1 LMSSNLKDSLL
12 DELVSDTT
20 GLVRLCSSLVKIPSD
35 NPPGDTSKLASFIR
49 GYLESHG
56 AAVQAYEPKEGV
68 VSLVSFI
75 GEGRPHLILN
85 GHLDQFPGEVGEEW
99 ARSPYSGE
107 VIGGELHGRGSGDM
121 KGGLASLLHCF
132 GKLSAASLPGK
143 VTFTGTSDEETGGR
157 WGARWLL
164 DNVEG
169 LHGDAVL
176 NGEPSGLTVRI
187 GEKGRVPLV
196 LRARGQAAHG
206 SFAGYVGENAI
217 MKMVRALPR
226 VEALQGTPAPLDAE
240 ELRLTEEVMKGY
252 KEQYGHESSTMADVL
267 KHVTVNVGVIR
278 GGAKDN
284 IVPALCEAEVDVRL
298 PLGFS
303 PEEIRRRVEKEVH
316 SVDQG
321 MEVEWGRHTSTLTGS
336 TYTPPDAR
344 IVRLLQAN
352 HAETTGKEPFLS
364 FTSGGTDCR
373 FWRLLGVP
381 AVSYGPRVYGMGGVD
396 EHITVEDLETTA
408 RVHMGTIID
417 FLTGRG

>member
-1 LMSSNLKDSLL
+1 MSRNLRDRLFDDL
-12 DELVSDTT
+12 DSDTT
-20 GLVRLCSSLVKIPSD
+20 SLVGLCSSLVKIPSD
-35 NPPGDTSKLASFIR
+35 NPPGDTSKLASFIQ

-56 AAVQAYEPKEGV
+56 LAVETHEPVDGV
-68 VSLVSFI
+68 VNVVSSF
-75 GEGRPHLILN
+75 GEGSPHLVLN
-85 GHLDQFPGEVGEEW
+85 GHLDQFPGDVGEAW
-99 ARSPYSGE
+99 SRSPYSGE
-107 VIGGELHGRGSGDM
+107 VSGGELHGRGSGDM

-132 GKLSAASLPGK
+132 SKLSNLSLPGK

-164 DNVEG
+164 DNVNG
-169 LHGDAVL
+169 IHGDAVL

-187 GEKGRVPLV
+187 GEKGRVPLI

-226 VEALQGTPAPLDAE
+226 VEALQGTPAPLEAE
-240 ELRLTEEVMKGY
+240 SLSLTEEVMKGY

-278 GGAKDN
+278 GGVKDN

-298 PLGFS
+298 PLGIS
-303 PEEIRRRVEKEVH
+303 PEEIRSRVEEEVH
-316 SVDQG
+316 QVDQG

-336 TYTPPDAR
+336 TYTPPDAE
-344 IVRLLQAN
+344 IVRLLQKN
-352 HAETTGKEPFLS
+352 HADVTGIEPYLS

-373 FWRLLGVP
+373 FWRLMGVP
-381 AVSYGPRVYGMGGVD
+381 AVSYGPKVHGMGGVD
-396 EHITVEDLETTA
+396 EHITLEDLEITA
-408 RVHMGTIID
+408 KVHMGTIID
-417 FLTGRG
+417 FLTRRR

>member
-1 LMSSNLKDSLL
+1 MSRSLRDGLL
-12 DELVSDTT
+12 DELEADVPN
-20 GLVRLCSSLVKIPSD
+20 LVGLCSSLVRIPSD

-49 GYLESHG
+49 GYLESFG
-56 AAVQAYEPKEGV
+56 VTVETYEPIEGV
-68 VSLVSFI
+68 VNVVSSM
-75 GEGRPHLILN
+75 GEGHPHLILN
-85 GHLDQFPGEVGEEW
+85 GHLDQFPGDVGEEW
-99 ARSPYSGE
+99 SHSPYSGE

-164 DNVEG
+164 DNVDG
-169 LHGDAVL
+169 LRGEAVL

-196 LRARGQAAHG
+196 LRAKGQAAHG

-217 MKMVRALPR
+217 MKMVKVLPR

-240 ELRLTEEVMKGY
+240 TLSLTEEAMKGY
-252 KEQYGHESSTMADVL
+252 NEQYGHESPTMADVL

-278 GGAKDN
+278 GGVKDN
-284 IVPALCEAEVDVRL
+284 IVPALCEAEVDFRL
-298 PLGFS
+298 PLGIS
-303 PEEIRRRVEKEVH
+303 PNEIRRRVEEEVRN
-316 SVDQG
+316 VDQG
-321 MEVEWGRHTSTLTGS
+321 IEVEWGRHRSTLTGS
-336 TYTPPDAR
+336 TYTPPDSR
-344 IVRLLQAN
+344 IVRLLQAC
-352 HAETTGKEPFLS
+352 HADVTGMEPYLS

-381 AVSYGPRVYGMGGVD
+381 AVSYGPKVYGMGGVD
-396 EHITVEDLETTA
+396 EHITLADLETTA
-408 RVHMGTIID
+408 KVHMRTIID
-417 FLTGRG
+417 YLAGRG

>member
-1 LMSSNLKDSLL
+1 
-12 DELVSDTT
+12 V
-20 GLVRLCSSLVKIPSD
+20 
-35 NPPGDTSKLASFIR
+35 
-49 GYLESHG
+49 
-56 AAVQAYEPKEGV
+56 
-68 VSLVSFI
+68 
-75 GEGRPHLILN
+75 LN
-85 GHLDQFPGEVGEEW
+85 GHLDQFPGDVGEDW
-99 ARSPYSGE
+99 SRSPYSGE
-107 VIGGELHGRGSGDM
+107 VSGGELHGRGSGDM
-121 KGGLASLLHCF
+121 KGGLASLLYCF
-132 GKLSAASLPGK
+132 SKLSTLSLPGK

-217 MKMVRALPR
+217 MKMIRALPR
-226 VEALQGTPAPLDAE
+226 VEALQGTPAPLDADM
-240 ELRLTEEVMKGY
+240 LSLTEEVMKGY

-298 PLGFS
+298 PLAIS
-303 PEEIRRRVEKEVH
+303 PDEIRSRVEEEVH
-316 SVDQG
+316 QVDQG

-344 IVRLLQAN
+344 IVRLLQKN
-352 HAETTGKEPFLS
+352 HAEKTGGEPYLS

-373 FWRLLGVP
+373 FWRLMGVP
-381 AVSYGPRVYGMGGVD
+381 AVSYGPKVYGMGGVD
-396 EHITVEDLETTA
+396 EHITLGDLETA
-408 RVHMGTIID
+408 AKVHLGTIID
-417 FLTGRG
+417 FLTRRR

>member
-1 LMSSNLKDSLL
+1 MSSNLRDRLL
-12 DELVSDTT
+12 DDQEADATDLVE
-20 GLVRLCSSLVKIPSD
+20 LCSSLVKIPSD
-35 NPPGDTSKLASFIR
+35 NPPGDTSKLASFIQ
-49 GYLESHG
+49 GYLESRG
-56 AAVQAYEPKEGV
+56 LAVETYEPLDGV
-68 VSLVSFI
+68 VNVVSSI
-75 GEGRPHLILN
+75 GEGSPHLVLN

-99 ARSPYSGE
+99 SRSPYSGD
-107 VIGGELHGRGSGDM
+107 VVGGELHGRGSGDM

-132 GKLSAASLPGK
+132 GKLSTLSIPGK

-187 GEKGRVPLV
+187 GEKGRVPLI

-206 SFAGYVGENAI
+206 SFAGYVGDNAI

-240 ELRLTEEVMKGY
+240 ALSLTEEVMKGY

-298 PLGFS
+298 PLGIG
-303 PEEIRRRVEKEVH
+303 PEEIRSRVEDEVH
-316 SVDQG
+316 RVDQG
-321 MEVEWGRHTSTLTGS
+321 IEVEWGRHTSTLTES
-336 TYTPPDAR
+336 TYTPPDAG
-344 IVRLLQAN
+344 IVKLLQAN
-352 HAETTGKEPFLS
+352 HAEATGREPYLS

-381 AVSYGPRVYGMGGVD
+381 AVSYGPKVYGMGGVD
-396 EHITVEDLETTA
+396 EHITVEDLATTA
-408 RVHMGTIID
+408 RVHMATMID
-417 FLTGRG
+417 FLAGRG

>member
-1 LMSSNLKDSLL
+1 M
-12 DELVSDTT
+12 
-20 GLVRLCSSLVKIPSD
+20 
-35 NPPGDTSKLASFIR
+35 
-49 GYLESHG
+49 
-56 AAVQAYEPKEGV
+56 
-68 VSLVSFI
+68 
-75 GEGRPHLILN
+75 
-85 GHLDQFPGEVGEEW
+85 
-99 ARSPYSGE
+99 
-107 VIGGELHGRGSGDM
+107 
-121 KGGLASLLHCF
+121 
-132 GKLSAASLPGK
+132 
-143 VTFTGTSDEETGGR
+143 
-157 WGARWLL
+157 
-164 DNVEG
+164 EG
-169 LHGDAVL
+169 LRGDAVL

-196 LRARGQAAHG
+196 LRARGRAAHG

-240 ELRLTEEVMKGY
+240 SLRLTEEVMRWY

-298 PLGFS
+298 PLGIS
-303 PEEIRRRVEKEVH
+303 PEEIRSRVEEEVH

-321 MEVEWGRHTSTLTGS
+321 IEVEWGRHTSTLTGS

-344 IVRLLQAN
+344 IVRLLQSC
-352 HAETTGKEPFLS
+352 HAETTGREPYLS

-396 EHITVEDLETTA
+396 EHVTLEDLETTA